1 MRDHTVIIGYGSKGR
16 SACTTLLRN
25 GVHRDSMVVV
35 DTNSDAVAEANL
47 DGFASVPGDA
57 TRTDVLE
64 RAEIREASHV
74 VVAPRR
80 DDTAVLV
87 TLTARQLNPHAT
99 IVATAGEDENVPL
112 LRQSGADTVVT
123 SAATAGRLLGIA
135 TINQTVSDVLKD
147 LLVSGSGLD
156 FDERPVSDSEVGHS
170 PYECGHLVIA
180 VVRDDEAYRFDDPHV
195 QELAPGD
202 RLVSIRA
209 PGMEARE

>member
-1 MRDHTVIIGYGSKGR
+1 M
-16 SACTTLLRN
+16 
-25 GVHRDSMVVV
+25 
-35 DTNSDAVAEANL
+35 
-47 DGFASVPGDA
+47 
-57 TRTDVLE
+57 
-64 RAEIREASHV
+64 
-74 VVAPRR
+74 
-80 DDTAVLV
+80 
-87 TLTARQLNPHAT
+87 
-99 IVATAGEDENVPL
+99 
-112 LRQSGADTVVT
+112 VT